1 MSERG
6 DEVIDFLNQ
15 AFLHELVNSM
25 TYMSNAFQMVGGEER
40 RITEWIG
47 IDEMRHMNWLGDLI
61 VARGAR
67 PRMDHRE
74 LNLGGNEMEGFLKRQ
89 IEMETGAIELY
100 NKGLDICKDDPE
112 VIGIINHILPE
123 EKRHRVEFR
132 KLLKRISE

>member
-1 MSERG
+1 MRMTNHG
-6 DEVIDFLNQ
+6 TIDFLNQ

-25 TYMSNAFQMVGGEER
+25 TYMSNAFLMVEGEDR

-74 LNLGGNEMEGFLKRQ
+74 LDLSGDGLEGFLKRQ
-89 IEMETGAIELY
+89 IELETGAIELY
-100 NKGLDICKDDPE
+100 EKGLDICKDDKE
-112 VIGIINHILPE
+112 VIGVLKHILDE

-132 KLLKRISE
+132 KLLSRL